1 MAYLTAGLKQVTD
14 MPPDLDIIR
23 ATKGFLADDEGR
35 HLYRVALEGARLGPC
50 LEIGSYCGKST
61 VCIGT
66 ACREAGQVLFAV
78 DHHRGSEEQQ
88 PGEEYFDPALFDPV
102 AGRMDTFRFFRETL
116 SRAGLQETVVPIV
129 CRSELAAR
137 AWATPLSFVFIDGG
151 HAYDTVLTDYR
162 SWSPHVIPGG
172 LLAFHDVFPDPS
184 KGGQAP
190 YQVYRQA
197 RDSGLFREYSAI
209 QSLAVL
215 QRKS

>member
-1 MAYLTAGLKQVTD
+1 
-14 MPPDLDIIR
+14 MPADLDLIR

-35 HLYRVALEGARLGPC
+35 HLYQVALETAHLGPC

-66 ACREAGQVLFAV
+66 ACREGGQVLFAV

-88 PGEEYFDPALFDPV
+88 PGEAYFDPTLFDPA
-102 AGRMDTFRFFRETL
+102 AGRVDTFRSFCATL
-116 SRAGLQETVVPIV
+116 SRAGLQDTVVPIV

-137 AWATPLSFVFIDGG
+137 AWTTPLSFVFIDGG
-151 HAYDTVLTDYR
+151 HAFDTVSADYR
-162 SWSPHVIPGG
+162 NWSPHLMPGG
-172 LLAFHDVFPDPS
+172 VLAFHDVFSDPS

-197 RDSGLFREYSAI
+197 LGSGCFKEHSLI

-215 QRKS
+215 KRKP

>member
-1 MAYLTAGLKQVTD
+1 
-14 MPPDLDIIR
+14 MPPDLDLIR
-23 ATKGFLADDEGR
+23 AVKGFLADDEGL
-35 HLYRVALEGARLGPC
+35 HLYRAALEAAHLGPC
-50 LEIGSYCGKST
+50 LESYCGKST

-66 ACREAGQVLFAV
+66 ACRESGRVLFAI

-88 PGEEYFDPALFDPV
+88 PGEAYFDPALFDPA
-102 AGRMDTFRFFRETL
+102 AGRVDTFRHFRDTL

-137 AWATPLSFVFIDGG
+137 AWAAPLGFVFIDGG
-151 HAYDTVLTDYR
+151 HAFDTVSADYR
-162 SWSPHVIPGG
+162 DWSPHLMPGG

-190 YQVYRQA
+190 YQIYRQA
-197 RDSGLFREYSAI
+197 LDSGLFREHSLI

-215 QRKS
+215 ERKP

>member
-1 MAYLTAGLKQVTD
+1 
-14 MPPDLDIIR
+14 MPPDLDLIR
-23 ATKGFLADDEGR
+23 AVKGFLADDEGL
-35 HLYRVALEGARLGPC
+35 HLYRAALEAAHLGPC

-66 ACREAGQVLFAV
+66 ACRESGRVLFAI

-88 PGEEYFDPALFDPV
+88 PGEAYFDPALFDPA
-102 AGRMDTFRFFRETL
+102 AGRVDTFRHFRDTL

-137 AWATPLSFVFIDGG
+137 AWAAPLGFVFIDGG
-151 HAYDTVLTDYR
+151 HAFDTVSADYR
-162 SWSPHVIPGG
+162 NWSPHLMPGG

-197 RDSGLFREYSAI
+197 LDSGLFKEHSLI
-209 QSLAVL
+209 QSLVVL
-215 QRKS
+215 ERKP

>member
-1 MAYLTAGLKQVTD
+1 
-14 MPPDLDIIR
+14 MPPDLDLIR
-23 ATKGFLADDEGR
+23 AVKGFLADDEGL
-35 HLYRVALEGARLGPC
+35 HLYRAALEAAHLGPC

-66 ACREAGQVLFAV
+66 ACRESGRVLFAI

-88 PGEEYFDPALFDPV
+88 PGEAYFDPALFDPA
-102 AGRMDTFRFFRETL
+102 AGRVDTFRHFRDTL

-137 AWATPLSFVFIDGG
+137 AWAAPLGFVFIDGG
-151 HAYDTVLTDYR
+151 HAFDTVSADYR
-162 SWSPHVIPGG
+162 DWSPHLMPGG

-184 KGGQAP
+184 QGGQAP
-190 YQVYRQA
+190 YQIYRQA
-197 RDSGLFREYSAI
+197 LDSGLFREHSLI

-215 QRKS
+215 ERKP

>member
-1 MAYLTAGLKQVTD
+1 
-14 MPPDLDIIR
+14 MPPDLDLIR
-23 ATKGFLADDEGR
+23 ATKGFLAEDEGL
-35 HLYRVALEGARLGPC
+35 HLYRIALEAAHLGPC

-66 ACREAGQVLFAV
+66 ACRESGQVLFAV

-88 PGEEYFDPALFDPV
+88 PGEEYFDPALFDPLS
-102 AGRMDTFRFFRETL
+102 GRIDTSRSFRDTL
-116 SRAGLQETVVPIV
+116 SRAGLQDTVVPIV

-151 HAYDTVLTDYR
+151 HAFDTVSADYGN
-162 SWSPHVIPGG
+162 WSPHLMPGG

-197 RDSGLFREYSAI
+197 LDSGCFKEHSLI

-215 QRKS
+215 KRKP

>member
-1 MAYLTAGLKQVTD
+1 
-14 MPPDLDIIR
+14 MPPDLDLIR
-23 ATKGFLADDEGR
+23 AVKGFLADDEGL
-35 HLYRVALEGARLGPC
+35 HLYRAALEAAHLGPC

-66 ACREAGQVLFAV
+66 ACRESGRVLFAI

-88 PGEEYFDPALFDPV
+88 PGEAYFDPALFDPA
-102 AGRMDTFRFFRETL
+102 AGRVDTFRHFRDTL

-137 AWATPLSFVFIDGG
+137 AWAAPLGFVFIDGG
-151 HAYDTVLTDYR
+151 HAFDTVSADYR
-162 SWSPHVIPGG
+162 NWSPHLMPGG

-184 KGGQAP
+184 QGGQAP
-190 YQVYRQA
+190 YQIYRQA
-197 RDSGLFREYSAI
+197 LDSGLFREHSLI

-215 QRKS
+215 ERKP

>member
-1 MAYLTAGLKQVTD
+1 
-14 MPPDLDIIR
+14 MPPDPDLIR
-23 ATKGFLADDEGR
+23 AVKGFLADDEGL
-35 HLYRVALEGARLGPC
+35 HLYQAALEAAHLGPC

-66 ACREAGQVLFAV
+66 ACRESGRVLFAI

-88 PGEEYFDPALFDPV
+88 PGEAYFDPALFDPA
-102 AGRMDTFRFFRETL
+102 AGRIDTFRHFRDTL
-116 SRAGLQETVVPIV
+116 SRAGLQDTVVPIV
-129 CRSELAAR
+129 CRSELAVR
-137 AWATPLSFVFIDGG
+137 AWTTPLGFVFIDGG
-151 HAYDTVLTDYR
+151 HAFDTVSADYR
-162 SWSPHVIPGG
+162 NWSPHLMPGG

-197 RDSGLFREYSAI
+197 LDSDLFREHSLI

-215 QRKS
+215 ERKP

>member
-1 MAYLTAGLKQVTD
+1 
-14 MPPDLDIIR
+14 MPLDLDLIR

-35 HLYRVALEGARLGPC
+35 HLYQVALEAAHLGPC

-66 ACREAGQVLFAV
+66 ACRESGQLLFAI

-88 PGEEYFDPALFDPV
+88 PGEEYFDPALFDPLS
-102 AGRMDTFRFFRETL
+102 GRIDTFRLFCDTL
-116 SRAGLQETVVPIV
+116 SRAGLQDTVAPIV

-151 HAYDTVLTDYR
+151 HAYDTVSADYR
-162 SWSPHVIPGG
+162 NWSPHLMPGG

-190 YQVYRQA
+190 YQVYREA
-197 RDSGLFREYSAI
+197 LDSGCFKEHSFI

-215 QRKS
+215 KRKS

>member
-1 MAYLTAGLKQVTD
+1 
-14 MPPDLDIIR
+14 MPLNLDLIR

-35 HLYRVALEGARLGPC
+35 HLYQVALEAAHLGPC

-66 ACREAGQVLFAV
+66 ACRESGQVLFAI

-88 PGEEYFDPALFDPV
+88 PGEEYFDPALFDPLS
-102 AGRMDTFRFFRETL
+102 GRIDTFRLFCDTL
-116 SRAGLQETVVPIV
+116 SRAGLQDTVAPIV

-151 HAYDTVLTDYR
+151 HAFDTVSADYGN
-162 SWSPHVIPGG
+162 WSPHLMPGG

-190 YQVYRQA
+190 YQVYREA
-197 RDSGLFREYSAI
+197 LDSGCFKEHSLI

-215 QRKS
+215 KRKF

>member
-1 MAYLTAGLKQVTD
+1 
-14 MPPDLDIIR
+14 MPPDFDLIR
-23 ATKGFLADDEGR
+23 AVKGFLADDEGL
-35 HLYRVALEGARLGPC
+35 HLYRAALEAAHLGPC

-66 ACREAGQVLFAV
+66 ACRESGRVLFAI

-88 PGEEYFDPALFDPV
+88 PGEAYFDPALFDPA
-102 AGRMDTFRFFRETL
+102 AGRIDTFRHFRDTL
-116 SRAGLQETVVPIV
+116 SRAGLQDTVVPIV
-129 CRSELAAR
+129 CRSELAVR
-137 AWATPLSFVFIDGG
+137 AWAAPLGFVFIDGG
-151 HAYDTVLTDYR
+151 HALDTVSADYR
-162 SWSPHVIPGG
+162 NWSPHLMPGG

-197 RDSGLFREYSAI
+197 LDSDLFREHSLI

-215 QRKS
+215 ERKP

>member
-1 MAYLTAGLKQVTD
+1 
-14 MPPDLDIIR
+14 MPPDFDLIR
-23 ATKGFLADDEGR
+23 AVKGFLADDEGL
-35 HLYRVALEGARLGPC
+35 HLYRAALEAAHLGPC

-66 ACREAGQVLFAV
+66 ACRESGRVLFAI
-78 DHHRGSEEQQ
+78 DHHLGSEEQQ
-88 PGEEYFDPALFDPV
+88 PGEAYFDPALFDPA
-102 AGRMDTFRFFRETL
+102 AGRIDTFRHFRDTL
-116 SRAGLQETVVPIV
+116 SRAGLQDTVVPIV

-151 HAYDTVLTDYR
+151 HALDTVSADYR
-162 SWSPHVIPGG
+162 NWSPHLMPGG

-197 RDSGLFREYSAI
+197 LDSDLFREHSLI

-215 QRKS
+215 ERKP

>member
-1 MAYLTAGLKQVTD
+1 
-14 MPPDLDIIR
+14 MPPDLDLIR
-23 ATKGFLADDEGR
+23 AVKGFLADDEGL
-35 HLYRVALEGARLGPC
+35 HLYRAALEAAHLGPC

-66 ACREAGQVLFAV
+66 ACRESGRVLFAI

-88 PGEEYFDPALFDPV
+88 PGEAYFDPALFDPA
-102 AGRMDTFRFFRETL
+102 AGRVDTFRHFRDTL

-137 AWATPLSFVFIDGG
+137 EWAAPLGFVFIDGG
-151 HAYDTVLTDYR
+151 HAFDTVSADYR
-162 SWSPHVIPGG
+162 NWSPHLMPGG

-197 RDSGLFREYSAI
+197 LDSGLFKEHSLI
-209 QSLAVL
+209 QSLVVL
-215 QRKS
+215 ERKP

>member
-1 MAYLTAGLKQVTD
+1 
-14 MPPDLDIIR
+14 MPPDFDLIR
-23 ATKGFLADDEGR
+23 AVKGFLADDEGL
-35 HLYRVALEGARLGPC
+35 HLYRAALEAAHLGPC
-50 LEIGSYCGKST
+50 LEVGSYCGKST

-66 ACREAGQVLFAV
+66 ACRESGRVLFAI

-88 PGEEYFDPALFDPV
+88 PGEAYFDPALFDPA
-102 AGRMDTFRFFRETL
+102 AGRFDTFRHFRDTL

-137 AWATPLSFVFIDGG
+137 EWAAPLGFVFIDGG
-151 HAYDTVLTDYR
+151 HAFDTVSADYR
-162 SWSPHVIPGG
+162 NWSPHLMPGG

-197 RDSGLFREYSAI
+197 LDSGLFKEHSLI
-209 QSLAVL
+209 QSLVVL
-215 QRKS
+215 ERKP